1 MKNKSIYLSVLFA
14 LLTFFAAYLGS
25 LIERDFGQIE
35 VNTVHIM
42 TEEMQPMVAKLYRP
56 ITATAENPAAGL
68 LALHGYQSDK
78 EATSTFGALELAK
91 RGFVVLAIDQFGH
104 GYSTALP
111 ASNKNMSGS
120 NNGYQYLKSLGCVDL
135 LW

>member
-42 TEEMQPMVAKLYRP
+42 TEEMQPMVAKLVSLLS
-56 ITATAENPAAGL
+56 AA
-68 LALHGYQSDK
+68 
-78 EATSTFGALELAK
+78 
-91 RGFVVLAIDQFGH
+91 I
-104 GYSTALP
+104 
-111 ASNKNMSGS
+111 
-120 NNGYQYLKSLGCVDL
+120 
-135 LW
+135 W